1 MVRAGWESYPLAM
14 QWGITKSQVLAAIA
28 TTYAR
33 PTPGGFCPALV
44 SFCFDRL
51 PSSAFQDYSLS
62 SDVCSRSASG
72 IFRGDGGDCE
82 KSCQWLK
89 PLAKNTVCWRV
100 ACKGSG
106 AHGERAVL

>member
-1 MVRAGWESYPLAM
+1 MSAQDQP
-14 QWGITKSQVLAAIA
+14 QVFSEVMED
-28 TTYAR
+28 T
-33 PTPGGFCPALV
+33 
-44 SFCFDRL
+44 
-51 PSSAFQDYSLS
+51 
-62 SDVCSRSASG
+62 
-72 IFRGDGGDCE
+72 E